1 VIFFKNNTV
10 HHNMGVTLQRQP
22 TEVFCKLSVLQQ
34 SGSSNWRWCQ
44 EAELFCRT
52 NKILLGSLE
61 KKKRGQK
68 F

>member
-44 EAELFCRT
+44 EA
-52 NKILLGSLE
+52 
-61 KKKRGQK
+61 
-68 F
+68 